1 MRRLALICLAAA
13 ALASCGE
20 PRETFV
26 DHGYVRLSAVAGNPA
41 VAYFTLHGG
50 AEANTLVSVTSP
62 TTIKTE
68 LHESMTSGA
77 MSSMAPVK
85 NVPLPA
91 KADIKFQPGGKH
103 VMLFSVNPGVKPG
116 DTMPLIFTFA
126 NNLRI
131 QYDAPVI
138 AAGDPAPKG

>member
-1 MRRLALICLAAA
+1 MRRLAIITLAAGMVA
-13 ALASCGE
+13 GCQQ
-20 PRETFV
+20 PREIFV
-26 DHGYVRLSAVAGNPA
+26 DKGYVRLSPVEGSPA

-50 AEANTLVSVTSP
+50 ADAATLISVTSP

-68 LHESMTSGA
+68 LHESMTSGGI
-77 MSSMAPVK
+77 SSMAPIK
-85 NVPLPA
+85 DLALPA
-91 KADIKFQPGGKH
+91 KADIAFQPGGKH

-116 DTMPLIFTFA
+116 ATMPLIFTFS

-138 AAGDPAPKG
+138 AAGDAAPKE